1 MLVKKWC
8 TTQDPGYRTVPH
20 GLDCILE
27 PIYPTMLTE
36 LGDTKGTLKHF
47 LFKHFICL
55 SSLIHST
62 RLFDDFDDP
71 WHGLLI
77 RKHDVML
84 LSGLV
89 KHSRNGI
96 DHTDI
101 YLDDRDHHLVI
112 DWQRTELYRTFMKWL
127 EVTWGVSGILLLE
140 YEIPGTYTGHRGW
153 KFEDKTSKRSNVAY
167 VFTNG
172 HVTW

>member
-36 LGDTKGTLKHF
+36 LGDTKGTFKHF

-55 SSLIHST
+55 SSLICPT

-77 RKHDVML
+77 QRHNVMPP
-84 LSGLV
+84 SSLV
-89 KHSRNGI
+89 KHPKNRI
-96 DHTDI
+96 DHMDI
-101 YLDDRDHHLVI
+101 YLDDRDHHLAI
-112 DWQRTELYRTFMKWL
+112 DWQRAELYWTFMKWS
-127 EVTWGVSGILLLE
+127 EVTRGVSGILLLE

-153 KFEDKTSKRSNVAY
+153 TFEDKTSKHSC
-167 VFTNG
+167 
-172 HVTW
+172 

>member
-8 TTQDPGYRTVPH
+8 TTQDSGYRTVPH

-36 LGDTKGTLKHF
+36 LGDTKGTFKHF

-55 SSLIHST
+55 SSLMCPT
-62 RLFDDFDDP
+62 RLFNDFDDP

-77 RKHDVML
+77 RRHDVMPP
-84 LSGLV
+84 SGLV
-89 KHSRNGI
+89 KHPRNRI
-96 DHTDI
+96 DYMDI
-101 YLDDRDHHLVI
+101 YLDDQNHHLAI
-112 DWQRTELYRTFMKWL
+112 DWQRTELYHKI
-127 EVTWGVSGILLLE
+127 S
-140 YEIPGTYTGHRGW
+140 GTYTGHQGW
-153 KFEDKTSKRSNVAY
+153 TFKDKTSKHSNAAC

-172 HVTW
+172 HVT